1 MWVADLETDGLL
13 PEVTRIHILA
23 MKNVE
28 TGEVL
33 VYRHNDRE
41 DSICMG
47 LEFLEETTGRGE
59 LVAFHNGIGYDL
71 RVIQKLYPQW
81 RINQA
86 STVDTLVLARA
97 FWPEIKKHDFRR
109 KALGKMPGNLIGRHS
124 LEAWGYRLGCH
135 KAGYAG
141 GWEQWSQEM
150 EDYCLQ
156 DLEVTEALLRRLM
169 KHSSWGQLVCEVE
182 QKTEAILLR
191 QTERGVEFDEAG
203 AASLYSRI
211 AAEREE
217 VRRQLREVFPPF
229 YLPDGQ
235 STFVPRRDHA
245 KLGYVQGA
253 PLRKVKLVEFN
264 PGSRNHIA
272 LMLKRRHGWQ
282 PTEFTDTGEPKLDD
296 EVIGALPYPEAKL
309 LARFLLLEKR
319 AGQIAEGDEAWL
331 KHVKG
336 GVIHGRVTSVGTV
349 TGRMSHQKPN
359 LAQVP
364 KVGSPFGEECRAL
377 FRARPGWVW
386 VGCDADALELRVM
399 AHFMARYDGGAYI
412 KTVLEGDKSQGTD
425 MHTLNMRALGITSR
439 DTAKTW
445 FYAWLYGGGA
455 EKLGLILTG
464 KHGQAKKGQAAK
476 TAFLRALPAL
486 GQLVG
491 LVQSTAKT
499 KGRLRGMDGRV
510 IPCRSAHSAV
520 NALFQSA
527 GAVAMKVALVILD
540 EKLQSLGLLP
550 GRDYEFV
557 LNVHDEWQIETK
569 EEHVETISREAP
581 AAIAA
586 AGEKLGFRCPLAGNA
601 QVGRTWAETH

>member
-1 MWVADLETDGLL
+1 
-13 PEVTRIHILA
+13 
-23 MKNVE
+23 
-28 TGEVL
+28 
-33 VYRHNDRE
+33 
-41 DSICMG
+41 
-47 LEFLEETTGRGE
+47 
-59 LVAFHNGIGYDL
+59 
-71 RVIQKLYPQW
+71 
-81 RINQA
+81 
-86 STVDTLVLARA
+86 
-97 FWPEIKKHDFRR
+97 
-109 KALGKMPGNLIGRHS
+109 
-124 LEAWGYRLGCH
+124 
-135 KAGYAG
+135 
-141 GWEQWSQEM
+141 M

-156 DLEVTEALLRRLM
+156 DLAVTEALLRRLM
-169 KHSSWGQLVCEVE
+169 AHSSWDQLVCGVE
-182 QKTEAILLR
+182 QGVEAILIR
-191 QTERGVEFDEAG
+191 QQERGVAFDEAG
-203 AASLYSRI
+203 AAALYARVS
-211 AAEREE
+211 AEREE

-229 YLPDGQ
+229 YLPDG
-235 STFVPRRDHA
+235 TAPFVPRRDHA
-245 KLGYVQGA
+245 KFGYVKDA

-264 PGSRNHIA
+264 PGSRHHIA
-272 LMLKRRHGWQ
+272 MMLKRRHGWQ
-282 PTEFTDTGEPKLDD
+282 PTEFTETGEPKLDD

-319 AGQIAEGDEAWL
+319 CGQLAEGEEAWL
-331 KHVKG
+331 KHVKT
-336 GVIHGRVTSVGTV
+336 GVIYGRVTSVGTV

-364 KVGSPFGEECRAL
+364 KVGSPLGEECRAL

-412 KTVLEGDKSQGTD
+412 KTVLEGKKSEGTD
-425 MHTLNMRALGITSR
+425 MHTLNMHALGITNR

-464 KHGQAKKGQAAK
+464 KHGQAKRGQAAK
-476 TAFLRALPAL
+476 NAFLRALPAL
-486 GQLVG
+486 GRLVS
-491 LVQSTAKT
+491 LVQTTAKT

-510 IPCRSAHSAV
+510 IPCRSPHSAV

-540 EKLQSLGLLP
+540 EKLQALGLVP

-569 EEHVETISREAP
+569 EEHVETIGREAP

-586 AGEKLGFRCPLAGNA
+586 AGEKLGFRCPLAGNS